1 MDQMNFLR
9 IVLVLT
15 SLLAGGL
22 VLWLFGE
29 AMAVA
34 KPRRLA
40 HWRNRQVAFTD
51 LLNYAAV
58 VDDGVVI
65 GKNGAFMAGW
75 IYQAADNASA
85 TPQERNDLSARI
97 NQALSRLGNGWM
109 VHVDAVRR
117 EAPRYPSANR
127 SFFPDVVSAEI
138 DEERRRLF
146 ERRGVTYTSA
156 FVLVVTWFPPQV
168 ATQKLGELLFDD
180 DRAKPGARQQTMDLI
195 EKFKRELDTF
205 ENTIGIGL
213 KLNRLKG
220 NEVEEEDGR
229 KLVYDDFLRWLQF
242 CATGKNHPVLLP
254 SNPMYLDSIVGAQ
267 EMWSGVV
274 PRIGQK
280 FVSVVALDGYPPD
293 TTPGLLNGLSDLTC
307 EYRWST
313 RFIFMDQQE
322 ALGHLNGYRKKWHQ
336 KERGFLDQVF
346 RNLNGRVDQDAVAMV
361 RDADR
366 AIADLNSGLVA
377 QGYYTSVVVLM
388 HEDRAIIDEDTRKLE
403 KAITTLGFNARPE
416 TFNTIEAFL
425 GSLPGH
431 GAENVRRPIL
441 NTMNLADLIPSSSIW
456 PGHDYAPCP
465 MYGQN
470 APALMEC
477 VTQGATPFHFN
488 LHVRDLGHTF
498 LFGPTGAGKSTH
510 LALLAAQARRYQG
523 MTIFCF
529 DKGMSM
535 YPLCAGVGGK
545 HFVVGGD
552 DDQLAFCPLQFIG
565 SRTERAWAAD
575 WIDTILALNGV
586 HTTPSQR
593 NAIASALDNMAKS
606 GASTLTDFTL
616 VVQDQAIRAAF
627 EQYQID
633 GAMGHLLDA
642 DQDGLRLSAFT
653 VFEIEELLNLGEKY
667 ALPVLL
673 YLFRRIERALHG
685 QPAMIILDEAWIMLA
700 NDVFREKIRE
710 WLKVMRK
717 ANCAVVMATQS
728 LSDAAKSD
736 IFDVIVE
743 STATKIFLPNV
754 YARDEQF
761 GATYRAMGL
770 NSRQIELIATAIP
783 KRQYYYVSEG
793 GRRLYE
799 LALGPMA
806 LSFVGATDK
815 DSIAAI
821 KMLQQRFGP
830 RWVDEWLRQ
839 RNVPRPELRQRGFFE
854 VEVEE
859 SIALPAPARSAAAG
873 VMAEA

>member
-1 MDQMNFLR
+1 MDPMAILR
-9 IVLVLT
+9 LILILT
-15 SLLAGGL
+15 ALAGGIL
-22 VLWLFGE
+22 VLWLFAE
-29 AMAVA
+29 AMLVA
-34 KPRRLA
+34 KPRRLS
-40 HWRNRQVAFTD
+40 HWRNRQVAFAD

-97 NQALSRLGNGWM
+97 NQALSRLDNGWM
-109 VHVDAVRR
+109 IHVDAVRR
-117 EAPRYPSANR
+117 EAPRYPAANR
-127 SFFPDVVSAEI
+127 SFFPDTVSAEI
-138 DEERRRLF
+138 DEERRRFF

-156 FVLVVTWFPPQV
+156 FVMVVTWFPPQI
-168 ATQKLGELLFDD
+168 ATQKLGEFLFDD
-180 DRAKPGARQQTMDLI
+180 DRPRLDSRHQTMELI
-195 EKFKRELDTF
+195 EKFKRELDTL

-213 KLNRLKG
+213 KLSRLKG
-220 NEVEEEDGR
+220 VEVVQEDGS

-242 CATGKNHPVLLP
+242 CATGKSHPILLP
-254 SNPMYLDSIVGAQ
+254 SNPMYLDAVVGAQ

-274 PRIGQK
+274 PRIGEK
-280 FVSVVALDGYPPD
+280 FVSVIALDGFPPD
-293 TTPGLLNGLSDLTC
+293 SSPGLLNGLSDLTC

-346 RNLNGRVDQDAVAMV
+346 RNMNGRVDQDAVAMV

-377 QGYYTSVVVLM
+377 QGYYTSVIVLM
-388 HEDRAIIDEDTRKLE
+388 HEDRAVIDDDTRKLE
-403 KAITTLGFNARPE
+403 KAITTLGFNARIE

-431 GAENVRRPIL
+431 GTENVRRPIL
-441 NTMNLADLIPSSSIW
+441 NTMNLADLLPSSSIW
-456 PGHDYAPCP
+456 PGQDHAPCP

-470 APALMEC
+470 LPPLMEC

-488 LHVRDLGHTF
+488 LHTRDLGHTF

-510 LALLAAQARRYQG
+510 LALLAAQARRYNG
-523 MTIFCF
+523 MTIFAF

-535 YPLCAGVGGK
+535 YTLCAGVGVK
-545 HFVVGGD
+545 HFVVGRD
-552 DDQLAFCPLQFIG
+552 EDQLSLCPMQFIE
-565 SRTERAWAAD
+565 SRSERAWAAE

-586 HTTPSQR
+586 QTTPSQR

-606 GASTLTDFTL
+606 GAKTLTDFAV
-616 VVQDQAIRAAF
+616 VVQDEAIRSALQ
-627 EQYQID
+627 QYQID
-633 GAMGHLLDA
+633 GVMGHLIDA
-642 DQDGLRLSAFT
+642 AEDGLRLSSFT

-673 YLFRRIERALHG
+673 YLFRRIERALRG

-754 YARDEQF
+754 YARDENF
-761 GATYRAMGL
+761 SATYRAMGL
-770 NSRQIELIATAIP
+770 NTRQIELIATAIP
-783 KRQYYYVSEG
+783 KKQYYVVAEG

-799 LALGPMA
+799 LALGPVA

-821 KMLQQRFGP
+821 KALEQRFGP

-839 RNVPRPELRQRGFFE
+839 RNVQRPQLRQKGFYE
-854 VEVEE
+854 VEVQEP
-859 SIALPAPARSAAAG
+859 AAPAAARPAVAG
-873 VMAEA
+873 AMAEA